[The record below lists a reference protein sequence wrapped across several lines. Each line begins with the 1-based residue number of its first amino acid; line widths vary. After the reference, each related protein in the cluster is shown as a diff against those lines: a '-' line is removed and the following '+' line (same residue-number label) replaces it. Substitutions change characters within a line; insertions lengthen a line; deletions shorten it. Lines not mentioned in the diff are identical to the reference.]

1 MRELI
6 KDLARRATVIL
17 STHILQEVQAICDRV
32 IIINRAMT
40 MRMWSEKR
48 RAGTFE
54 FLMTTPVQPL
64 HLVLGKF
71 LACIALIA
79 IALALTLPLLLTVS
93 LARHSTSAALL

>member
-40 MRMWSEKR
+40 MRTWSEKR
-48 RAGTFE
+48 CGHLRIPHDDAGPAAASGARQISRLYRADRHCTGADAASATD
-54 FLMTTPVQPL
+54 
-64 HLVLGKF
+64 G
-71 LACIALIA
+71 IAGS
-79 IALALTLPLLLTVS
+79 P
-93 LARHSTSAALL
+93 

>member
-48 RAGTFE
+48 RAA
-54 FLMTTPVQPL
+54 P
-64 HLVLGKF
+64 
-71 LACIALIA
+71 
-79 IALALTLPLLLTVS
+79 S
-93 LARHSTSAALL
+93 NSS

>member
-40 MRMWSEKR
+40 MWSEER

-79 IALALTLPLLLTVS
+79 IALALTLPLPLTVS

>member
-6 KDLARRATVIL
+6 KDLARRGTVIL
-17 STHILQEVQAICDRV
+17 STHILQEVQAICDRL
-32 IIINRAMT
+32 IINRAMT

-54 FLMTTPVQPL
+54 FLMTTPVPPL

-79 IALALTLPLLLTVS
+79 IALGAD
-93 LARHSTSAALL
+93 AALCR

>member
-1 MRELI
+1 
-6 KDLARRATVIL
+6 
-17 STHILQEVQAICDRV
+17 VQAICDRL
-32 IIINRAMT
+32 IINRAMT

-71 LACIALIA
+71 LACNALIA
-79 IALALTLPLLLTVS
+79 IALALTLPLPLTVS
-93 LARHSTSAALL
+93 LARHSTSAALP

>member
-64 HLVLGKF
+64 HLGLGKF
-71 LACIALIA
+71 LACIALT
-79 IALALTLPLLLTVS
+79 IALALTLPLPLTVS

>member
-6 KDLARRATVIL
+6 QDLARRATVIL

-40 MRMWSEKR
+40 MRMWSEER

-54 FLMTTPVQPL
+54 FLMTTPGRCLWCSANFSP
-64 HLVLGKF
+64 
-71 LACIALIA
+71 
-79 IALALTLPLLLTVS
+79 VS
-93 LARHSTSAALL
+93 R

>member
-71 LACIALIA
+71 LACIALT
-79 IALALTLPLLLTVS
+79 IALALTLPLPLTVS